1 MSYYLSIKSIILRL
15 LAVISYQYNN
25 NYIFIKNNLNL
36 IPLTYSLENFP
47 IATAIIGLDFKIKE
61 FSRLWSKEF
70 PSSYA
75 NDLDNLY
82 LTTIAHIPKEVI
94 EKITAI
100 FKGERDKI
108 ENLETKNSQNLWFL
122 WKINPLKDQQ
132 NQITGVI
139 IVTENITER
148 KKKEELHIQSE
159 IVAKVGGWEFDLIS
173 NTIYWSNTTK
183 AIHELPLSYIPILEE
198 GINFY
203 KAGEYRELISK
214 LINEAINN
222 GSPWDEELQIITAKG
237 KEIWVRAKGEAE
249 INNGKCIRIFGTFQ
263 DIDKKKRK
271 DIAYERLTD
280 RLKIA
285 TKTANIGI
293 WEFDY
298 EKDHLYWSDEMYTIY
313 GIDADLFEGHT
324 SFWNHS
330 LHPKD
335 KDRCWHEISMALDK
349 KEGYETEF
357 RIVLPDGQIRT
368 IKSVANIELDT
379 TLKVKKLIGANW
391 DITELKDTQLKLAKN
406 EQSFKGA
413 FENSSMGMALI
424 AIDGSWLSVN
434 ENISNNLGY
443 TKEELLKLKFQ
454 DLTHP
459 DDVQKDLASLKQIFN
474 GNIENYQLEKRYF
487 HKDGSIVYAI
497 LTVTAVRDL
506 QGNLV
511 HYISQI
517 MDITSRI
524 KAENKTKKLIGLTG
538 SQNKSLLNFA
548 HIVSHNLRSH
558 STNLSMLTNFLK
570 EETDLK
576 EKRHL
581 ENMLSDASES
591 LTETVHHLNDV
602 VQITTSTKEQL
613 KKVNLLRAVQSVE
626 KNINALLQEKNVLYH
641 FEIPE
646 DIYIKAVP
654 AYLESIL
661 LNLFTNSIKYS
672 SPNRRPEINITT
684 KVHKDNLIIDFS
696 DNGQGI
702 DLKRHGGKLFGM
714 YKTFHQ
720 HKDAKGIGLFITK
733 NQIEA
738 MNGKIEVKSKVDIG
752 TTFILSFETYN
763 EVSINKT
770 SI

>member
-1 MSYYLSIKSIILRL
+1 M
-15 LAVISYQYNN
+15 
-25 NYIFIKNNLNL
+25 IKNNLNL
-36 IPLTYSLENFP
+36 NPLTYSLEDFP
-47 IATAIIGLDFKIKE
+47 IATAIVGLDFQVKD
-61 FSRLWSKEF
+61 FSEIWSKEF
-70 PSSYA
+70 LSLCA
-75 NDLDNLY
+75 HEDDALFLKTN
-82 LTTIAHIPKEVI
+82 THIPKEVI

-100 FKGERDKI
+100 FKGESEII
-108 ENLETKNSQNLWFL
+108 ENLEAKNSQNSWFL
-122 WKINPLKDQQ
+122 WKINPLKDGR
-132 NQITGVI
+132 NNITGAI
-139 IVTENITER
+139 IIAENITENKR
-148 KKKEELHIQSE
+148 KEALLIQSE
-159 IVAKVGGWEFDLIS
+159 IVAKVGGWEFNFIS
-173 NTIYWSNTTK
+173 DTSYYSDTTK
-183 AIHELPLSYIPILEE
+183 VILELPLSYVPILEE

-203 KAGEYRELISK
+203 KAGKYRELIGK
-214 LINEAINN
+214 LVNEAINN
-222 GSPWDEELQIITAKG
+222 GTPWDEELQLITAKG
-237 KEIWVRAKGEAE
+237 KEIWVRSKGEAE
-249 INNGKCIRIFGTFQ
+249 ISNGKCIRIFGTFQ

-298 EKDHLYWSDEMYTIY
+298 EKDHLFWSDEMYTIY
-313 GIDADLFEGHT
+313 GIGKHLFEGHT

-335 KDRCWHEISMALDK
+335 KDRCWHEISVALDK

-357 RIVLPDGQIRT
+357 RIVLPNGRIRT
-368 IKSVANIELDT
+368 IKSVANVELDANRN
-379 TLKVKKLIGANW
+379 VKKLIGANW

-424 AIDGSWLSVN
+424 ALDGSWLSVN
-434 ENISNNLGY
+434 ENISKSLGY
-443 TKEELLKLKFQ
+443 TKEELLKLNFQ

-459 DDVQKDLASLKQIFN
+459 DDISKDLDSLKQIID
-474 GNIENYQLEKRYF
+474 GNIQNYQIEKRYF

-497 LTVTAVRDL
+497 LTVTAIRDL
-506 QGNLV
+506 QDNLLHFV
-511 HYISQI
+511 SQI

-524 KAENKTKKLIGLTG
+524 KADNKTKKLIELTG

-570 EETDLK
+570 DETDLK
-576 EKRHL
+576 EKMHL

-591 LTETVHHLNDV
+591 LSETVHHLNDV

-613 KKVNLLRAVQSVE
+613 KKVNLLRVVQSVE

-646 DIYIKAVP
+646 DLYIKAVP
-654 AYLESIL
+654 AYLESIF

-672 SPNRRPEINITT
+672 SPNRRPKINITT
-684 KVHKDNLIIDFS
+684 KVHKDNLVIDFS

-702 DLKRHGGKLFGM
+702 DLKRHGEKLFGM

-738 MNGKIEVKSKVDIG
+738 MNGNIEVKSKVDIG
-752 TTFILSFETYN
+752 TTFILSFKTYN